1 MSSIWIPQMVNK
13 SLLIIIVL
21 FFAAVLKAQDA
32 NTDARLRLA
41 QIYEQAGQFDKAEVI
56 YRELFEIQPLN
67 NVLFELLNKN
77 LVSQKKYNESIE
89 LLIHKINQVPN
100 DYNLFG
106 LLGSTYFIMDQSE
119 RAFESWEKGIAI
131 NPSSYIGYRV
141 IANYA
146 IENRAYEKAID
157 LLKRGKKISGDPIMF
172 SMDLANIY
180 AANFKF
186 SDAANEFCS
195 LIEVHP
201 EQVQSAKAR
210 ISSYLNRPGAA
221 EQTIRAIKEFSE
233 SKSQIELFDLLTF
246 VYQSTGDY
254 KEAFENVIE
263 TEKKFKVNGTYVFLF
278 AQDAYRNK
286 QYNWAS
292 EAYNFIVNNY
302 LNSPY
307 YQMSK
312 IGYAKT
318 LEASL
323 DQKFFDR
330 IDTWK
335 PFIKYEPLF
344 TDEYKKII
352 NAYEE
357 FIIAIPENAVNIE
370 ALFRIA
376 EIYRTRIFDYQKADS
391 LYKKLSQISQYT
403 NYGVQSHIA
412 LGEIAIQRDSLDI
425 AKVHFQKALSSLR
438 VEPNDLSKANFYLA
452 RIEFWK
458 GNFSKSVGLFREAS
472 QNLSTDFSNDAIE
485 LSSIISTTKK
495 DSLNLTLYA
504 HADLLAIQNKHKQ
517 AAIEFK
523 TLSDRLNLFVLNDFA
538 KIYFSEMLLAENDL
552 LTAINNLEEITKTGN
567 NSIFGEKATFLLA
580 QCYRYGTKDLQKAAQ
595 IYQKLL
601 ESFPNSLYFDRT
613 REALQSFSSKNGLN

>member
-1 MSSIWIPQMVNK
+1 MVGR

-21 FFAAVLKAQDA
+21 SFAAVLKAQDA
-32 NTDARLRLA
+32 NTDVHLRIA
-41 QIYEQAGQFDKAEVI
+41 QTYEQAGQFDKAEII
-56 YRELFEIQPLN
+56 YRELVEIQPMN
-67 NVLFELLNKN
+67 NVFFESLNKIFI
-77 LVSQKKYNESIE
+77 SKKKYNESIK
-89 LLIHKINQVPN
+89 LLLQKINQVPN
-100 DYNLFG
+100 DYNLYG

-119 RAFESWEKGIAI
+119 KAFESWEKGIAI

-157 LLKRGKKISGDPIMF
+157 VLKRGKKISGDPIMF

-186 SDAANEFCS
+186 SDAAIEFCS
-195 LIEVHP
+195 LIEAHP
-201 EQVQSAKAR
+201 EQIQSAKAR

-221 EQTIRAIKEFSE
+221 EQTIRAVKDYSE

-246 VYQSTGDY
+246 VYQSTDDY
-254 KEAFENVIE
+254 KDAFENVIE
-263 TEKKFKVNGTYVFLF
+263 IEKKYKVNGTYVFIF
-278 AQDAYRNK
+278 AQEAYRNK

-292 EAYNFIVNNY
+292 EAYNFITKNY

-307 YQMSK
+307 YQISK
-312 IGYAKT
+312 IGYART

-323 DQKFFDR
+323 DQKFFERNDS
-330 IDTWK
+330 WK
-335 PFIKYEPLF
+335 PFIKHEPLF

-357 FIIAIPENAVNIE
+357 FIITTPGNAVNIE

-391 LYKKLSQISQYT
+391 FYKKLSQISPNT
-403 NYGVQSHIA
+403 NYGVQSLIA
-412 LGEIAIQRDSLDI
+412 QGEIAIQRDGLDI
-425 AKVHFQKALSSLR
+425 AKVYFQKALSSQR
-438 VEPNDLSKANFYLA
+438 IDSNDLSETNFYLA

-458 GNFSKSVGLFREAS
+458 DNFSKSIGLFREVS
-472 QNLSTDFSNDAIE
+472 KNLSADFANDAIE

-523 TLSDRLNLFVLNDFA
+523 TLSDRPNLFVLNDFA
-538 KIYFSEMLLAENDL
+538 KIYFAEMLLAENDL
-552 LTAINNLEEITKTGN
+552 LSAIKIFEEITKDGN

-580 QCYRYGTKDLQKAAQ
+580 QCYQYGTKDLQKATQ

-601 ESFPNSLYFDRT
+601 ETFPNSLYFDRA
-613 REALQSFSSKNGLN
+613 REALNSLPTKNG

>member
-1 MSSIWIPQMVNK
+1 MRVRLAFILVV
-13 SLLIIIVL
+13 LL
-21 FFAAVLKAQDA
+21 FTAVLNAQDA
-32 NTDARLRLA
+32 NTDTRLRLA
-41 QIYEQAGQFDKAEVI
+41 QAYEQAGQLDKAEII
-56 YRELFEIQPLN
+56 YSELIKTQPLN
-67 NVLFELLNKN
+67 NTIVELLNKN
-77 LVSQKKYNESIE
+77 LISQKKYNESIE
-89 LLIHKINQVPN
+89 LLNQKINQVPN
-100 DYNLFG
+100 DYNLLG

-119 RAFESWEKGIAI
+119 KAFESWEKGIAI

-157 LLKRGKKISGDPIMF
+157 ILKRGKKVSGDPMIF

-180 AANFKF
+180 AANMKF

-210 ISSYLNRPGAA
+210 ISSYLNRPGAS
-221 EQTIRAIKEFSE
+221 EQTIRAVKEYSE
-233 SKSQIELFDLLTF
+233 SKSQIELSDLLTF
-246 VYQSTGDY
+246 VYQSSGDY
-254 KEAFENVIE
+254 KDAFENVIE
-263 TEKKFKVNGTYVFLF
+263 IEKRFKVNGTYVFLF
-278 AQDAYRNK
+278 AQEAYRNK
-286 QYNWAS
+286 QFNWAS
-292 EAYNFIVNNY
+292 EAYNFIAKNY
-302 LNSPY
+302 LSSPY
-307 YQMSK
+307 YQISK
-312 IGYAKT
+312 IGYART

-323 DQKFFDR
+323 DQKFLESNDS
-330 IDTWK
+330 WK

-344 TDEYKKII
+344 TNEYKKII
-352 NAYEE
+352 TAYEE
-357 FIIAIPENAVNIE
+357 FITATQGNAVNVE
-370 ALFRIA
+370 ALYRIA

-391 LYKKLSQISQYT
+391 LYKKLSQLSPNT
-403 NYGVQSHIA
+403 NYDIQSNIA

-425 AKVHFQKALSSLR
+425 AKNYFQKALSLQR
-438 VEPNDLSKANFYLA
+438 IEPNDLSKVNFYLA

-458 GNFSKSVGLFREAS
+458 GNFSKSISLFRVAS

-485 LSSIISTTKK
+485 LLSIISTTKK

-504 HADLLAIQNKHKQ
+504 HADLLALQNKHKQ

-523 TLSDRLNLFVLNDFA
+523 TLGDRPNLFILNDFA

-552 LTAINNLEEITKTGN
+552 QTAINILEDIAKTGN

-580 QCYRYGTKDLQKAAQ
+580 QCYQYGTKNLQKATQ

-601 ESFPNSLYFDRT
+601 ETFPNSLYFDRA
-613 REALQSFSSKNGLN
+613 REALNSIPTKNG

>member
-1 MSSIWIPQMVNK
+1 MIVR

-21 FFAAVLKAQDA
+21 FFAVVLKAQDA
-32 NTDARLRLA
+32 NTDARFRLA
-41 QIYEQAGQFDKAEVI
+41 QTYEHAGQFDKAEVI
-56 YRELFEIQPLN
+56 YHELIEIQPLN
-67 NVLFELLNKN
+67 NVVFESLNKN

-89 LLIHKINQVPN
+89 LLIQRIKHIPN
-100 DYNLFG
+100 DYNLYG

-119 RAFESWEKGIAI
+119 KAFESWEKGIAI

-157 LLKRGKKISGDPIMF
+157 ILKRGKKVSGDPLMF

-186 SDAANEFCS
+186 SDAANEFCN
-195 LIEVHP
+195 LIEAHP
-201 EQVQSAKAR
+201 EQIQSAKAR

-221 EQTIRAIKEFSE
+221 EQTIRAVKEYSE

-246 VYQSTGDY
+246 VYQSSGNY
-254 KEAFENVIE
+254 KDAFENVIE
-263 TEKKFKVNGTYVFLF
+263 IEKNFKVNGTYVFIF
-278 AQDAYRNK
+278 AQEAYRNK

-292 EAYNFIVNNY
+292 EAYNFIAKNY

-307 YQMSK
+307 YQISK
-312 IGYAKT
+312 IGYART
-318 LEASL
+318 LEGSL
-323 DQKFFDR
+323 DQKFFERNDS
-330 IDTWK
+330 WK
-335 PFIKYEPLF
+335 PFIKHEPLF

-357 FIIAIPENAVNIE
+357 FIITTPGNAVNIE

-391 LYKKLSQISQYT
+391 LYKKLSQISPST
-403 NYGVQSHIA
+403 NYGVQSNIA
-412 LGEIAIQRDSLDI
+412 LGKIAIQRDSLDL
-425 AKVHFQKALSSLR
+425 AKVYFEKALSSQHID
-438 VEPNDLSKANFYLA
+438 PNDLSESNFYLA

-458 GNFSKSVGLFREAS
+458 GNFSKSIDVFREVS
-472 QNLSTDFSNDAIE
+472 KNLSADFANDAIE

-523 TLSDRLNLFVLNDFA
+523 TLSDRPNLFVLNDFA
-538 KIYFSEMLLAENDL
+538 KIYFAEMLLVENDL
-552 LTAINNLEEITKTGN
+552 PSAIKILEEITKDGN

-580 QCYRYGTKDLQKAAQ
+580 QCYQYGIKDLQKADQ

-601 ESFPNSLYFDRT
+601 ETFPNSLYFDRA
-613 REALQSFSSKNGLN
+613 REALNSLPTKNG

>member
-1 MSSIWIPQMVNK
+1 MIGK
-13 SLLIIIVL
+13 FLLIIML
-21 FFAAVLKAQDA
+21 FLPLISKAQDT
-32 NTDARLRLA
+32 NTDSRLRLA
-41 QIYEQAGQFDKAEVI
+41 QTYEQAGLFDKAEVI
-56 YRELFEIQPLN
+56 YGELMEIQPLN
-67 NVLFELLNKN
+67 NVFFELLNKN
-77 LVSQKKYNESIE
+77 LVSQKKYNESIN
-89 LLIHKINQVPN
+89 LIDKKIIQTPE
-100 DYNLFG
+100 DYNLYG

-119 RAFESWEKGIAI
+119 RAYESWEKGIAI

-157 LLKRGKKISGDPIMF
+157 ILKRGKKVSNDPLVF

-180 AANFKF
+180 AANMRF
-186 SDAANEFCS
+186 SEAAYEFCS

-221 EQTIRAIKEFSE
+221 EQTISAIKEFSE
-233 SKSQIELFDLLTF
+233 SKSQIEIFDLLTF
-246 VYQSTGDY
+246 VYQTSGNY
-254 KEAFENVIE
+254 KDAFENVIE
-263 TEKKFKVNGTYVFLF
+263 TEKKFNVNGIYVFLF
-278 AQDAYRNK
+278 AQEAYRNK
-286 QYNWAS
+286 QFNWAS
-292 EAYNFIVNNY
+292 ESYNYIVKNY
-302 LNSPY
+302 INSPY

-318 LEASL
+318 MESSL

-335 PFIKYEPLF
+335 PIVKYEPLF
-344 TDEYKKII
+344 TDGYRIII
-352 NAYEE
+352 NAYQEL
-357 FIIAIPENAVNIE
+357 IISTPNNAVNIE

-391 LYKKLSQISQYT
+391 LYKKLSQMSPST

-412 LGEIAIQRDSLDI
+412 LGEIAIQKDSLDM
-425 AKVHFQKALSSLR
+425 AKIYFQKALSSQNI
-438 VEPNDLSKANFYLA
+438 EPNDLSKTNFHLA

-458 GNFSKSVGLFREAS
+458 GNFFKSVSLFKEAS

-485 LSSIISTTKK
+485 LSAIINTTKK
-495 DSLNLTLYA
+495 DSLNLALYS
-504 HADLLAIQNKHKQ
+504 HADLLAIQNKYKP

-523 TLSDRLNLFVLNDFA
+523 TLSDRLNLFILNDFA
-538 KIYFSEMLLAENDL
+538 KIYFSEILLAENDL
-552 LTAINNLEEITKTGN
+552 QTAINNLEEIIKTEN
-567 NSIFGEKATFLLA
+567 NSIFCEKATFLLA
-580 QCYRYGTKDLQKAAQ
+580 QCYQYGTKDLQKANQ

-601 ESFPNSLYFDRT
+601 ETFPNSLYFDRV
-613 REALQSFSSKNGLN
+613 RKALQGLSAKDGIN